1 MIVREYKPEDKE
13 AIERC
18 IFELQEEEYERQ
30 PEYWEKP
37 FKALG
42 ENYFEYLLKWMK
54 DGDGTLFVAEIEGEV
69 AGYVAIAIDEGK
81 ESSPSSPCIAMK
93 RMGYIPDLVV
103 LKKYHKQ
110 GVGKELLDKAEEYTK
125 TKDCQ
130 YISLDVTTGNSAL
143 DFYYKHGYKDY

>member
-93 RMGYIPDLVV
+93 RMGYISDLVV
-103 LKKYHKQ
+103 LKKYHN
-110 GVGKELLDKAEEYTK
+110 
-125 TKDCQ
+125 
-130 YISLDVTTGNSAL
+130 ISLDVTTGNSAL
-143 DFYYKHGYKDY
+143 DFYYKHGYKDYSRNLKKKL

>member
-103 LKKYHKQ
+103 LKKYHN
-110 GVGKELLDKAEEYTK
+110 
-125 TKDCQ
+125 
-130 YISLDVTTGNSAL
+130 ISLDVTTGNSAL
-143 DFYYKHGYKDY
+143 DFYYKHGYKDYSRNLKKKL